1 MPADTPSPKLYL
13 ASTSPRRRE
22 LLQTMQIAFAV
33 LDVPAPPGEDEPQH
47 AGESA
52 HDYVCRTAR
61 EKAERGRDLVIAQ
74 ALPRLPVLG
83 SDTTVILD
91 GDVLGKPADH
101 ADAQHMLGRL
111 SGRTHE
117 VKTAVALWVPHRDA
131 VWEVVATTAVT
142 FRSLSTDDIAR
153 YCASGEPFGKAGAYG
168 IQGLA
173 GAFVSHLSGTFTG
186 VMGLPVFETAQLL
199 ARADICA

>member
-1 MPADTPSPKLYL
+1 MLPDTPSPKLYL

-22 LLQTMQIAFAV
+22 LLQTMHIAFTV

-47 AGESA
+47 AGESV

-61 EKAERGRDLVIAQ
+61 EKAERGRDWVTAQ
-74 ALPRLPVLG
+74 GLARLPVLG

-91 GDVLGKPADH
+91 GDVLGKPAD
-101 ADAQHMLGRL
+101 DAEAQRMLARL

-117 VKTAVALWVPHRDA
+117 VKTAVALWVPDRDA

-142 FRSLSTDDIAR
+142 FRTLDADDIAR
-153 YCASGEPFGKAGAYG
+153 YCASCEPFGKAGAYG

-199 ARADICA
+199 ARADIRA

>member
-1 MPADTPSPKLYL
+1 MLPDTSSPKLYL

-22 LLQTMQIAFAV
+22 LLQTMHIAFTV

-61 EKAERGRDLVIAQ
+61 EKAERGRDWVTAQ
-74 ALPRLPVLG
+74 GLARLPVLG

-91 GDVLGKPADH
+91 GDVLGKPAD
-101 ADAQHMLGRL
+101 DAEAQRMLARL

-117 VKTAVALWVPHRDA
+117 VETAVALWVPDRDA

-142 FRSLSTDDIAR
+142 FRTLDAGDIAR

-173 GAFVSHLSGTFTG
+173 GAFVSYLSGTFTG

-199 ARADICA
+199 ARADIRA

>member
-1 MPADTPSPKLYL
+1 MLPDTSSPKLYL

-22 LLQTMQIAFAV
+22 LLQTMHIAFTV

-61 EKAERGRDLVIAQ
+61 EKAERGRDWVTAQ
-74 ALPRLPVLG
+74 GLARLPVLG

-91 GDVLGKPADH
+91 GDVLGKPAD
-101 ADAQHMLGRL
+101 DAEAQRMLARL

-117 VKTAVALWVPHRDA
+117 VKTAVALWVPDRDT

-142 FRSLSTDDIAR
+142 FRTLDADDIAR

-199 ARADICA
+199 ARADIRA